1 MAVPA
6 TNLAVRQE
14 GRSTPASAARRMPSL
29 WQPFESLRGEIEQIF
44 DEFTRGFGLPSMSQS
59 LPSLEPSRRAQTSL
73 SMTTPAMDVV
83 EKEKE
88 YQITAELPGLDEKDI
103 EVNVAN
109 GGLTIRGE
117 KKVEKEEKQKDYYV
131 SERRYG
137 SFERYFGLPEGV
149 DPDKIEASFKNGVLK
164 VTLPKTAEA
173 QKPAKKI
180 EVKAA

>member
-1 MAVPA
+1 MANETKLPVTKKPA
-6 TNLAVRQE
+6 EAAFASEAWRPFDTLRKEVDRLFEDFGGGDDFWRRPFRSLAGFERNLAQKLVA
-14 GRSTPASAARRMPSL
+14 SPAVDVA
-29 WQPFESLRGEIEQIF
+29 ESDKAYE
-44 DEFTRGFGLPSMSQS
+44 
-59 LPSLEPSRRAQTSL
+59 
-73 SMTTPAMDVV
+73 
-83 EKEKE
+83 
-88 YQITAELPGLDEKDI
+88 ITAELPGLDEKDI